1 MQVNSGLMLTFMEPG
16 PHVYVTVQTYIQ
28 VKIFLPSLILNFL
41 CLLAPQR
48 KLRTNLGLKNLT

>member
-28 VKIFLPSLILNFL
+28 VKIFLPRLILNFL
-41 CLLAPQR
+41 GFLILIR
-48 KLRTNLGLKNLT
+48 EKLGLGDKGN

>member
-28 VKIFLPSLILNFL
+28 VKIFLPRLTLNFL
-41 CLLAPQR
+41 CLLA
-48 KLRTNLGLKNLT
+48 LIHE